1 MVSPSANGPNGK
13 GRDSKGRFAKGNPG
27 GPGSPYARRVAA
39 LRSAMLEAVSG
50 EDVREIVAKLV
61 QQAKEGDIH
70 AAKEVLL
77 RVLGR
82 PLETDVL
89 ERIEELQVAV
99 DRLTER
105 EKRW

>member
-1 MVSPSANGPNGK
+1 MKRKKSSRHDIYNRITGQ
-13 GRDSKGRFAKGNPG
+13 
-27 GPGSPYARRVAA
+27 
-39 LRSAMLEAVSG
+39 
-50 EDVREIVAKLV
+50 IVTKLV

-82 PLETDVL
+82 PLEPDVL
-89 ERIEELQVAV
+89 EWIEELQVAV